1 MNLILYY
8 TVVLFLALI
17 IMILAFAWAIL
28 KRTKNN
34 KISEE
39 IIFHFKQ
46 DNQSKSLS
54 DMINFHKN
62 QSGE

>member
-1 MNLILYY
+1 MNINLYY
-8 TVVLFLALI
+8 TIVLFIALI
-17 IMILAFAWAIL
+17 IMTLAFIWAIL

-46 DNQSKSLS
+46 DNSSDSLS
-54 DMINFHKN
+54 DMIEFHKN
-62 QSGE
+62 K